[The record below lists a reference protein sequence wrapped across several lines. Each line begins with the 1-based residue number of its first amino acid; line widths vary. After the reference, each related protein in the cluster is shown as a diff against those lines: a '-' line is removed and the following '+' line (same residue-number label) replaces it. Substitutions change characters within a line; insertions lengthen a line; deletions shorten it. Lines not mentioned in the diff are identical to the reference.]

1 MATNDIALLFRI
13 KGDTSQATGT
23 LKDFRK
29 EVKALED
36 AAKNGATGLEQFA
49 ASAGLSAEQF
59 IALRGG
65 VEKWATAT
73 VAGFSAVAAG
83 AAVAGAAIFTMAKNA
98 AYFGSAIYD
107 ATQKTGLSATKLSA
121 LKIAADQSG
130 SSFEQV
136 TKGIVRFGS
145 EVGKAGQGND
155 EAVKNMRLLGVT
167 ARDLD
172 TALSQAIKTIGNAS
186 DETQQ
191 LALASAA
198 FGQRIGPDLIPLIR
212 DAGGNVD
219 ALVKKFKD
227 LGLTINDE
235 AARQADAFGDQL
247 DTLESQFASIGRTI
261 GFAFLPV
268 FNGMAKDLSNWLK
281 QNQGEV
287 KAWSKTFAESF
298 DQSYKSIVQT
308 TAGVKALTGT
318 STAKWAKEFIYW
330 LEQISIY
337 LNPIALAS
345 VKLGET
351 LREAAP
357 PDKSSTVAPAINYAR
372 PQDTKAFQQSQFEG
386 EQERKKKADEAA
398 KAAEEFNKR
407 QLQGQLQ
414 YLSAS
419 EAADKASFERNRD
432 EWEQAYKDRLVTQQ
446 QFIDAVE
453 KNEASIREAEADKI
467 AKEYELRRKQEKLTS
482 AQIIALNQEEKN
494 AYQKVLDESQKRQ
507 ADARKETLEQEK
519 KANAESLQV
528 FEDRLNRELELR
540 EAHNNVIKA
549 RFAVDV
555 DRGALSAE
563 EAKIKADQLDYELN
577 QRQLQILEAIRA
589 KRKELGLDT
598 LEIENEI
605 KVQQEKNE
613 TDRLNNLREENK
625 LHQERI
631 DLLYKAVDAAK
642 DLNDQLNEAEG
653 LQRSNE
659 LANRE
664 GTGTGSGRSG
674 MGLIPGPGIL
684 GGVGED
690 LKGIFGIIPDT
701 KILDDGKT
709 VMKDYG
715 EFMKEVFA
723 DVSSSIA
730 GSIADIVQGLGQMAV
745 AWISTGKFSAKAAL
759 EMAANVAIGLAIQA
773 GIKAIF
779 EFAEG
784 LASQA
789 STFGIPNPSSIMHFA
804 AASTF
809 ATIAAVSGIA
819 GVGLALGARAAG
831 GGGSKAS
838 SSAGVGSGGRA
849 AATVTRD
856 TENEGKAYSSKSDR
870 TIAEGRNA
878 PAGPA
883 VTVTLRIKDD
893 STWLGKMLQ
902 ADADGNGK
910 SRAIIRRVAA
920 EG

>member
-1 MATNDIALLFRI
+1 MAFGSNDIGLLFRI
-13 KGDTSQATGT
+13 KGDNSDAI
-23 LKDFRK
+23 KAVK
-29 EVKALED
+29 EVP
-36 AAKNGATGLEQFA
+36 
-49 ASAGLSAEQF
+49 AE
-59 IALRGG
+59 
-65 VEKWATAT
+65 VEKSAALVNTSVSSMIGPATA
-73 VAGFSAVAAG
+73 
-83 AAVAGAAIFTMAKNA
+83 AAVAIAGIGVVAVGVGSKLLGMAKDA
-98 AYFGSAIYD
+98 ADFGSAIFD

-136 TKGIVRFGS
+136 TKGIVRFGV
-145 EVGKAGQGND
+145 EVGKAGQNND

-167 ARDLD
+167 SKDLD
-172 TALSQAIKTIGNAS
+172 TALSQAIKTIAAAG

-212 DAGGNVD
+212 DSGGNVD

-227 LGLTINDE
+227 LGLTINDD

-247 DTLESQFASIGRTI
+247 NTLSGQFASISRTI

-287 KAWSKTFAESF
+287 KAWSKAFAESF
-298 DQSYKSIVQT
+298 DQSYKSITQT
-308 TAGVKALTGT
+308 TAGVNALTGT

-357 PDKSSTVAPAINYAR
+357 PDKSSTVAPAIDYTR

-386 EQERKKKADEAA
+386 EQERKKKEAEAA
-398 KAAEEFNKR
+398 KAAEEFRKR

-453 KNEASIREAEADKI
+453 KNESSIREAEADKI

-494 AYQKVLDESQKRQ
+494 AYQKVLDDSTKRQ

-519 KANAESLQV
+519 KANDESLKA
-528 FEDRLNRELELR
+528 FEDRLNRQFELQ
-540 EAHNNVIKA
+540 EAANNTVKA
-549 RFAVDV
+549 RLALDV
-555 DRGALSAE
+555 DRGAVTAI
-563 EAKIKADQLDYELN
+563 EAQIAADKLDYELN

-598 LEIENEI
+598 LEIENDI

-631 DLLYKAVDAAK
+631 DLLNKAVDAAK
-642 DLNDQLNEAEG
+642 ELNDQLNEAEG
-653 LQRSNE
+653 LKRSRE
-659 LANRE
+659 LAGKE

-674 MGLIPGPGIL
+674 TDLIPGPGIG

-690 LKGIFGIIPDT
+690 LKGIFGIVPDT
-701 KILDDGKT
+701 KVITDELGNQQT
-709 VMKDYG
+709 VIKDHG
-715 EFMKEVFA
+715 EFIKDVFA
-723 DVSSSIA
+723 DVSSSVA
-730 GSIADIVQGLGQMAV
+730 GSIADIVSGLGQMLT
-745 AWISTGKFSAKAAL
+745 AWITTGKFSGKAAL
-759 EMAANVAIGLAIQA
+759 QMAAQVSLALALQA
-773 GIKAIF
+773 GVKAIF
-779 EFAEG
+779 EVAEG
-784 LASQA
+784 WAALAIHDYVGA
-789 STFGIPNPSSIMHFA
+789 HNHFTA
-804 AASTF
+804 AAIF
-809 ATIAAVSGIA
+809 GQVAAVAAAVGVTTGLLGRESGGA
-819 GVGLALGARAAG
+819 GGAGSAAG
-831 GGGSKAS
+831 TNSN
-838 SSAGVGSGGRA
+838 GRA

-856 TENEGKAYSSKSDR
+856 REAEGKAYSSYGDKAR
-870 TIAEGRNA
+870 VIEEGRNA
-878 PAGPA
+878 PATPVQLN
-883 VTVTLRIKDD
+883 VTVNDPTGVF
-893 STWLGKMLQ
+893 GKMLQ
-902 ADADGNGK
+902 FDVDNNGK